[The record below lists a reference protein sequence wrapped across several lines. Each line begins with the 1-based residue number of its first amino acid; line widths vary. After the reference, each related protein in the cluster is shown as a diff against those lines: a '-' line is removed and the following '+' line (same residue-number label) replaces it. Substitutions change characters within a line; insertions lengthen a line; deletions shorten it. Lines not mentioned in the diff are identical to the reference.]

1 MCSAEGRY
9 ADRRKRSGAALG
21 LVLVLALLCACGR
34 KQETE
39 KTQLILTIQG
49 SEAGETKK
57 TDLQA
62 APDPEDQVNGF
73 RFESCDEMVY
83 CIGEGVKLRDQPG
96 LDGEEVGVLPYGAY
110 VQRIGKNKRW
120 SRILVNGLRV
130 YAAAE
135 YLSAYPPETE
145 AEETKETKPEGSTE
159 TKPERSAET
168 KAERSAETKAER
180 SAETKVKRSAETKAE
195 RSAKTKTEESTE
207 IKAAGSPEA
216 KAAGFCAKRI
226 KEIP

>member
-9 ADRRKRSGAALG
+9 ADRRKRGGAALG

-34 KQETE
+34 KRETE

-49 SEAGETKK
+49 SEAGETKE

-73 RFESCDEMVY
+73 RFEGCDEMVY

-96 LDGEEVGVLPYGAY
+96 LDGEEVGVLSYGAY
-110 VQRIGKNKRW
+110 VHRIGKNKRW

-159 TKPERSAET
+159 TKPEGSTETKPEGSAET

-180 SAETKVKRSAETKAE
+180 SA
-195 RSAKTKTEESTE
+195 KTKTEGSTE

>member
-62 APDPEDQVNGF
+62 VPDPEDQVNGF

-159 TKPERSAET
+159 TKPEGSTET

-180 SAETKVKRSAETKAE
+180 SVETKAE
-195 RSAKTKTEESTE
+195 RSTETKAEGSAKTKTEGSTE

-216 KAAGFCAKRI
+216 KAASFCAKRI